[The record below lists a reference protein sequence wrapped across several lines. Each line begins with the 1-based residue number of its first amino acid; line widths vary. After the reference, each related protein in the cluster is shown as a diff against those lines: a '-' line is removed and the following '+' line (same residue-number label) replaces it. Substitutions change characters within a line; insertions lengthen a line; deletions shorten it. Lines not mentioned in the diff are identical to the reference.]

1 MIGTMLIVFGRLP
14 ATAGLNY
21 TSPAPATWQTCLEPP
36 PLLGEGI
43 LLARARRTQREQ
55 TSHDMTCCVQCAT
68 QAWDL
73 PYRLESDLPYR
84 RSGGCSSGRPPAGG
98 CSSAV
103 PIYPAA
109 PSGVLLWLTNRQLR
123 LFCTGV
129 WKSGSFRVASE
140 GPNVLPH
147 TTQGRPASHT
157 PPHRAQQSQTH
168 THTVR
173 KPLTG
178 YSTPRANECD
188 SDSDTSG
195 DSVEQISANTGSR
208 LGNDAAQC
216 VKNTVSCS
224 ATVLHTVNNR
234 IASADQ
240 SGRPSIAELGLDPAE
255 RKTED
260 EIRNKRSPR
269 SRGMDEGFT
278 LGGENSVFS
287 DQIFSTTLVL
297 TPDTGIDTPRN
308 KVINSGR
315 ETYLNWVVK
324 ISVHTLHRSAH
335 LTNHQEGNG
344 ACFYTAVLNTVYNTY
359 YTHPT
364 KESTPKK
371 KARYEGRETCM
382 KSLEELSTSLLS
394 QEAPSQH
401 QSNRSS
407 VGGYIT
413 PEYIT
418 LTRIEMHIGHTTY
431 YAHVMT
437 GQTKTKRS
445 SHVLRAE
452 QTKEY
457 ETCKMKINYTK
468 INIINIHIKNIF
480 SNYNRH
486 PFVVPPRTTNHGR
499 RLGKRRAHV
508 NTKKKANL
516 TSKVTSELLN

>member
-1 MIGTMLIVFGRLP
+1 M
-14 ATAGLNY
+14 
-21 TSPAPATWQTCLEPP
+21 
-36 PLLGEGI
+36 
-43 LLARARRTQREQ
+43 
-55 TSHDMTCCVQCAT
+55 
-68 QAWDL
+68 
-73 PYRLESDLPYR
+73 
-84 RSGGCSSGRPPAGG
+84 
-98 CSSAV
+98 
-103 PIYPAA
+103 
-109 PSGVLLWLTNRQLR
+109 
-123 LFCTGV
+123 
-129 WKSGSFRVASE
+129 SGSLRVVSE
-140 GPNVLPH
+140 GHTVLPH
-147 TTQGRPASHT
+147 TTQGRLASHN
-157 PPHRAQQSQTH
+157 PPHRAPQSQIH

-173 KPLTG
+173 IPLTRI
-178 YSTPRANECD
+178 SPPRENECD

-208 LGNDAAQC
+208 LGKGAVQIER
-216 VKNTVSCS
+216 NTVSCS

-240 SGRPSIAELGLDPAE
+240 SGRPSITELGLDPAE
-255 RKTED
+255 RKTEN

-359 YTHPT
+359 YTHHT

-468 INIINIHIKNIF
+468 INIINIHIKKYILKLQQTPICGSPTDHESWKEARKTPSSCEHKKESQLNLESNIRIIKLKKIRII
-480 SNYNRH
+480 SNNYQRTLYNH
-486 PFVVPPRTTNHGR
+486 KKYVDIIDNTNEHT
-499 RLGKRRAHV
+499 LTKRSEKHQWIDRPIPYV
-508 NTKKKANL
+508 YKKNNITKK
-516 TSKVTSELLN
+516 